1 MTKGIVL
8 VVHDEASLVEMMKL
22 SLEKAGYEVLTAC
35 NGFEAIGAV
44 RAEEPDIVIL
54 DALLPGKNG
63 YEVSKLLRKDQ
74 VDGCIGKAL
83 KIIILTAIKPDSH
96 RDAQL
101 SATWARADE
110 YLYKPFEMEE
120 LISLVEKHAPTIRNS
135 G

>member
-1 MTKGIVL
+1 MAKGVVL
-8 VVHDEASLVEMMKL
+8 VVDGEPDLVEMMKL
-22 SLEKAGYEVLTAC
+22 SLQKAGYEVLTAS
-35 NGFEAIGAV
+35 NGFEAIGAA

-74 VDGCIGKAL
+74 VDGCIGKQL
-83 KIIILTAIKPDSH
+83 KIIMLTAIKPDSH

-110 YLYKPFEMEE
+110 YLYKPFEMKE
-120 LISLVEKHAPTIRNS
+120 LISLVEKHVPAVES